1 MKKIDI
7 ITFGNLN
14 INTGVNKVI
23 ENFEAGENIFREN
36 SILINKIVGFN
47 KKTDK
52 NEENTFKKK
61 IKYILKGCLE
71 KRSKRNKNVTFL
83 LIYLK
88 YILRAKKNNKKIFKY
103 ENGSRCFNF

>member
-14 INTGVNKVI
+14 VNTGVNKVI

-52 NEENTFKKK
+52 NEENTFKIK
-61 IKYILKGCLE
+61 IKDILKEVFE
-71 KRSKRNKNVTFL
+71 KYSRYSKNITFL

-88 YILRAKKNNKKIFKY
+88 YILRAKNNKKIFKY
-103 ENGSRCFNF
+103 TNSIGCFNF